1 MKINGIKREDNL
13 EKEVIDRIVRES
25 HDGESL
31 EINDIDLEV
40 KKAKLAMKQRA
51 SSTSDSIEKIYDEE
65 QSKLLRQFSDLE
77 VASSLPNLLNIQS
90 GLYKNRNKNYPP
102 LPKSL
107 VDVL

>member
-1 MKINGIKREDNL
+1 
-13 EKEVIDRIVRES
+13 
-25 HDGESL
+25 
-31 EINDIDLEV
+31 
-40 KKAKLAMKQRA
+40 MKQRA

-77 VASSLPNLLNIQS
+77 VASSLPNLLSIQS

-107 VDVL
+107 DDVL